1 MIQNYKYIGVVS
13 EVIPVEGLSKPKVN
27 IIMDAH
33 DYNGKSYGVRFDFFG
48 EKEVE
53 SVSTIKPGD
62 TVELLFTISGGK
74 SMTGLWFSNIKGI
87 SAKTISSQSSG
98 SATASATPSNPPAPV
113 HVQGATMDNAVGE
126 WKKWKGDSKE
136 AIGEF
141 GKFCQGLK
149 PGKASKDYTAADWGD
164 IVNAIRDAVAKT
176 VAGGASSP
184 SQSPDDI
191 GW

>member
-1 MIQNYKYIGVVS
+1 MKYEYTGEVECVQETQTVGANFQKRDLVCREELGRSGKMQFLPFTFTRDNVTKLDGINPGDRVKIGFYLD
-13 EVIPVEGLSKPKVN
+13 GSKV
-27 IIMDAH
+27 A
-33 DYNGKSYGVRFDFFG
+33 YNGRYFAQFTGV
-48 EKEVE
+48 EV
-53 SVSTIKPGD
+53 
-62 TVELLFTISGGK
+62 TV
-74 SMTGLWFSNIKGI
+74 I
-87 SAKTISSQSSG
+87 SAAG
-98 SATASATPSNPPAPV
+98 SAPASATPSNPPAPV